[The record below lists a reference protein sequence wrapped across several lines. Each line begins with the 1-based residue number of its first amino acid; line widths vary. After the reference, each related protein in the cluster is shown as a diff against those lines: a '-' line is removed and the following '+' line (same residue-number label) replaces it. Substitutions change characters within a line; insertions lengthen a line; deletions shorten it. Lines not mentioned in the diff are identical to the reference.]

1 MPTRLTPLEFALEDR
16 VGEQP
21 LTLETVDL
29 PTLRLFLDEV
39 ETLIKGNVPG
49 ATVTLAES
57 RVRIEE
63 GSLKVVA
70 LVSTLLAGDFQ
81 TDLSR
86 LSSTGD
92 LDAIQPKRAEVIEQW
107 QSRARRMPH
116 RSYAIGDHEQPKV
129 RIERSTE
136 FEHRGERSWVT
147 VEKYL
152 AGRVVDLGGKQNPNV
167 HVVLSD
173 SGEDM
178 LVQATEQQLAEE
190 RENQLYK
197 EVTLRVQAEQ
207 HLQTK
212 ALRNIRLI
220 EFLPQS
226 ADIDEDG
233 LRLLWEKGR
242 EAWKD
247 VESATD
253 WVEKLR
259 GNQ

>member
-1 MPTRLTPLEFALEDR
+1 MPITLTPLDFALEDR

-21 LTLETVDL
+21 LTPETVDL
-29 PTLRLFLDEV
+29 PTLRGFLDEV

-49 ATVTLAES
+49 AGVTLGES

-70 LVSTLLAGDFQ
+70 LVSTLLATDLQ
-81 TDLSR
+81 TDLSK
-86 LSSTGD
+86 LNETGD
-92 LDAIQPKRAEVIEQW
+92 LDVIQPKRAEIIQQW

-116 RSYAIGDHEQPKV
+116 RAYILGERQQPK
-129 RIERSTE
+129 IKISRSTE
-136 FEHRGERSWVT
+136 FQRGGEKAWVA

-152 AGRVVDLGGKQNPNV
+152 TGRVVDIGGKQNPNV

-173 SGEDM
+173 TGTDM
-178 LVQATEQQLAEE
+178 LVQASEQQLGDE

-197 EVTLRVQAEQ
+197 DVTLRVQAEQ

-220 EFLPQS
+220 EFLPRS
-226 ADIDEDG
+226 AEVDEDA
-233 LRLLWEKGR
+233 LNTLWEKGR

-253 WVEKLR
+253 WVERLR
-259 GNQ
+259 GNR